1 MLMAID
7 ASTQWI
13 GLALYDGA
21 QVISEFIWRTHNHHS
36 VELSPAID
44 ELLKRSEVKP
54 ADLQALAIALGPG
67 SFTSLRIGLA
77 VVKGLSYALRL
88 PIIGIPTLDI
98 LAAGIPVQPLEMAA
112 VLQAG
117 RGRLAVQWYD
127 AADGKWASRGEPEIR
142 TPHDLLQQ
150 IHQPTLVAGEL
161 DAEDRQVLSRRW
173 KNVLLVPPAQ
183 SVRRP
188 AYLAEIAWKRLQDG
202 KVDDPISLA
211 PIYLHVAG
219 EIPA

>member
-1 MLMAID
+1 MLLAID

-21 QVISEFIWRTHNHHS
+21 EVISETVWRTHNHHS

-44 ELLKRSEVKP
+44 GLLKRSEVKP
-54 ADLQALAIALGPG
+54 TDLAALAVALGPG

-77 VVKGLSYALRL
+77 VAKGLAFALRL
-88 PIIGIPTLDI
+88 PLIGVPTLDI
-98 LAAGIPVQPLEMAA
+98 LAAGIPVQGIDLAA

-117 RGRLAVQWYD
+117 RGRLGVQWYSPS
-127 AADGKWASRGEPEIR
+127 DGKWLPRGEPEIQ
-142 TPHDLLQQ
+142 TPHDLVQK
-150 IHQPTLVAGEL
+150 IEQPTLVAGEL
-161 DAEDRQVLSRRW
+161 DAEDRQTLARRW
-173 KNVLLVPPAQ
+173 KNVVLVPPAQ
-183 SVRRP
+183 CVRRP

-202 KVDDPISLA
+202 KVEDPILLA